1 MILPPEQ
8 AGPAPAGDAVIC
20 MDAVRKVYRS
30 GTLEVEALRDVTFS
44 IARGAFWSI
53 MGPSGSGKSTLL
65 NLLGCLDRPTAGEY
79 RLDGHEVG
87 SLDDDALSRRRLHSL
102 GFVFQSFFLISQ
114 LTVQENIELPMIY
127 AQRPRAECT
136 ARARELA
143 ERVGLTDRLRHRPT
157 ELSGGQ
163 RQRAAIA
170 RALANDPPV
179 LLADEPTGNLDTRTG
194 EQIIDLLEE
203 LNRAG
208 RTVVLVTHERDVA
221 EHAGRILSMRDGC
234 IERVETR

>member
-1 MILPPEQ
+1 MTAPAEH
-8 AGPAPAGDAVIC
+8 AGPGPAGDAVIR
-20 MDAVRKVYRS
+20 MDAVRKVYRT
-30 GTLEVEALRDVTFS
+30 GTLEVEALRDVSFM
-44 IARGAFWSI
+44 IERGAFWSI

-65 NLLGCLDRPTAGEY
+65 NLLGCLDRPTAGQY

-102 GFVFQSFFLISQ
+102 GFVFQSFFLVSQ

-127 AQRPRAECT
+127 AQRPRSECS

-143 ERVGLTDRLRHRPT
+143 ERVGLTDRLRHRPA

-194 EQIIDLLEE
+194 GQIMALLEE

-221 EHAGRILSMRDGC
+221 EHAGRILSMRDGR
-234 IERVETR
+234 IEQVETR